1 MAERTYE
8 VKVNTSV
15 DDSAIQGL
23 EEYINQ
29 LDGADFKVNAD
40 SSEVEALEE
49 EIELVKEQIQ
59 EEEQWGF
66 DTSQSE
72 QQLAALEAQLE
83 ALQSQAESGAD
94 VVLNTESAQE
104 GVDGLSGSLDGL
116 SQLAVGEKL
125 QEWGTAGESFAQDL
139 NNANITVGQLA
150 TQTGIAEEQMRGLI
164 ANISNATFPQ
174 EEAMMYVKSLDQIGV
189 SAENLG
195 TSATGLD
202 RINDAFGL
210 GAPKVNKLGQELSV
224 LGVDMNNVSSAF
236 NALAYANANTV
247 GGMDNYFSFLQRY
260 DAQFKELGFDVDQA
274 SIIIAGATQKFGG
287 GRAALS
293 GLSTALKECGGDTKA
308 LEEALGLEAGSLEHA
323 SEMTGKYT
331 GELDKMADEEGEHK
345 TILEQI
351 SAFVEDVTLK
361 HGELFS
367 MLGSVGGGFSQVIGF
382 GNSLNGTLNL
392 LGGSGGI
399 PGVAQSLGLFGGE
412 AAGAG
417 GMLSGLGSTIAG
429 VATGPIGLI
438 IIAILA
444 VVVALEQFGE
454 AMGWWDSFGGM
465 FEAIADGARRMWD
478 AFTQNEHVI
487 EIVDKLKAAFEGLK
501 EWVNGLM
508 TDIAKAFGW
517 VEEGGES
524 FDFVASAIQVLGQ
537 VGDAV
542 LPALSAAISFMM
554 PYWQMLGQVISWV
567 ILNVIVPY
575 LKNLWTMWSTIFSA
589 VYTVAVTIWNGIVT
603 VITTAVNIIRGVING
618 ARAIWSGLMSAWNSL
633 RSAGQSVFS
642 ALSNAVNSAG
652 NAWNNF
658 KSTVMN
664 VVQPVIDKINEL
676 KAAGEGV
683 ANFLSGGTGG
693 VEFAYSSNVSGSGGG
708 STTINNTFNINIDNV
723 DSTERVDEIKDAF
736 EQILD
741 DEINKQNIVIG

>member
-23 EEYINQ
+23 EEYIDQ
-29 LDGADFKVNAD
+29 LDGADFKVGAD
-40 SSEVEALEE
+40 SSEIEELEQEIEEIKQEIEEDQEYGFDTTAAELQLTLLEE
-49 EIELVKEQIQ
+49 ELKELKAE
-59 EEEQWGF
+59 
-66 DTSQSE
+66 
-72 QQLAALEAQLE
+72 
-83 ALQSQAESGAD
+83 AESEAE
-94 VVLNTESAQE
+94 VVLNTESAQG
-104 GVDGLSGSLDGL
+104 GVDGLTNSLDGL

-150 TQTGIAEEQMRGLI
+150 TQTGMAEEQMRGLI

-189 SAENLG
+189 SANNLG
-195 TSATGLD
+195 ASATGLD
-202 RINDAFGL
+202 KINDAFGL
-210 GAPKVNKLGQELSV
+210 GAPKVNRLGQELSV

-260 DAQFKELGFDVDQA
+260 DAQFKELGLDVDQA
-274 SIIIAGATQKFGG
+274 SIVIAGATQKFGG

-293 GLSTALKECGGDTKA
+293 GLSTALKECGGDTRA
-308 LEEALGLEAGSLEHA
+308 LEDALGLQAGSLEHA
-323 SEMTGKYT
+323 SELTGKYS
-331 GELDKMADEEGEHK
+331 GQLEKMADEEAEHK

-367 MLGSVGGGFSQVIGF
+367 MLGSVGGGFGQLIGF

-392 LGGSGGI
+392 LGSSGGL
-399 PGVAQSLGLFGGE
+399 PGVAQSLGLMGGE

-417 GMLSGLGSTIAG
+417 GLLSGLGSTIAG

-438 IIAILA
+438 ILAIIGI
-444 VVVALEQFGE
+444 VIALEQFGE

-478 AFTQNEHVI
+478 AFTHNEHVI

-501 EWVNGLM
+501 EWLNGLM

-517 VEEGGES
+517 VDEGGES
-524 FDFVASAIQVLGQ
+524 FDFVASAIATLGA

-554 PYWQMLGQVISWV
+554 PYWQALGQVIAWV
-567 ILNVIVPY
+567 ILNLIVPY
-575 LKNLWTMWSTIFSA
+575 LQSLWVFWSTVFSA
-589 VYTVAVTIWNGIVT
+589 IRTVASAVWNGIVGI
-603 VITTAVNIIRGVING
+603 ITTAINVIRGIING
-618 ARAIWSGLMSAWNSL
+618 ARAIWTGLTNAWNTL
-633 RSAGQSVFS
+633 RSIGQSVFS
-642 ALSNAVNSAG
+642 ALSGAVNSAG

-658 KSTVMN
+658 RNTVMGAI
-664 VVQPVIDKINEL
+664 QPVIDKINEL
-676 KAAGEGV
+676 KSV
-683 ANFLSGGTGG
+683 GGDILHSVGLGG
-693 VEFAYSSNVSGSGGG
+693 VEYGYSAVAGVSGMGG
-708 STTINNTFNINIDNV
+708 SNTVNNTFNINIGSV

-741 DEINKQNIVIG
+741 NEINKQNIVIG

>member
-23 EEYINQ
+23 EEYIDQ
-29 LDGADFKVNAD
+29 LDGADFKVTAD
-40 SSEVEALEE
+40 SSEIEAVEE
-49 EIELVKEQIQ
+49 EIQLIKEQIQ

-72 QQLAALEAQLE
+72 QQLAELQLRLEE
-83 ALQSQAESGAD
+83 LQSQAESGAD
-94 VVLNTESAQE
+94 VVLNTESAQG
-104 GVDGLSGSLDGL
+104 GVDGLTNSLDGL

-125 QEWGTAGESFAQDL
+125 QEWGNAGEAFAQDL

-174 EEAMMYVKSLDQIGV
+174 EEAMMYVKSLAQIGV
-189 SAENLG
+189 EASNLG

-202 RINDAFGL
+202 KINDAFGL
-210 GAPKVNKLGQELSV
+210 GAPKVNRLGQELSV

-247 GGMDNYFSFLQRY
+247 GGMENYFNFLQRY

-274 SIIIAGATQKFGG
+274 SVVIAGATQKFGA
-287 GRAALS
+287 GRPALQ
-293 GLSTALKECGGDTKA
+293 GLSKALKECGGDTKA

-323 SEMTGKYT
+323 SEMTGKYS
-331 GELDKMADEEGEHK
+331 GQLEKMADEEAEHK

-367 MLGSVGGGFSQVIGF
+367 MLGSVGGGFGQLIGF
-382 GNSLNGTLNL
+382 GTSLNGTLNL
-392 LGGSGGI
+392 LGNSGGL
-399 PGVAQSLGLFGGE
+399 PGVAQKLGIMGGE

-444 VVVALEQFGE
+444 IVVALEQFGE

-465 FEAIADGARRMWD
+465 FEAIADGARRMWE

-501 EWVNGLM
+501 EWLNGLM

-517 VEEGGES
+517 VDEGGES
-524 FDFVASAIQVLGQ
+524 FDFVASAIETLGA

-554 PYWQMLGQVISWV
+554 PYWQALGQVISWV
-567 ILNVIVPY
+567 VLNLIVPY
-575 LKNLWTMWSTIFSA
+575 LKFLWVFWSTVFSA
-589 VYTVAVTIWNGIVT
+589 IQVVASAVWNGIVGI
-603 VITTAVNIIRGVING
+603 ITTAINVIRGIING
-618 ARAIWSGLMSAWNSL
+618 ARAIWTGLTNAWNTL
-633 RSAGQSVFS
+633 RSVGQSVFS
-642 ALSNAVNSAG
+642 ALSGAVSSAG

-658 KSTVMN
+658 RNTVMGAI
-664 VVQPVIDKINEL
+664 QPVIDKINEL
-676 KAAGEGV
+676 KSV
-683 ANFLSGGTGG
+683 GGDILHSVGLGG
-693 VEFAYSSNVSGSGGG
+693 VEYGYSAVAGVSGMGG
-708 STTINNTFNINIDNV
+708 SNTVNNTFNINIGSV
-723 DSTERVDEIKDAF
+723 DSAERVDEIKDAF

-741 DEINKQNIVIG
+741 NEINKQNIVIR

>member
-1 MAERTYE
+1 MVERTYE

-23 EEYINQ
+23 EEYIDQ
-29 LDGADFKVNAD
+29 LDGADFKVTAD

-49 EIELVKEQIQ
+49 EIELVKEQIY

-72 QQLAALEAQLE
+72 QQLAELQLRLEE
-83 ALQSQAESGAD
+83 LQSQAESGAD
-94 VVLNTESAQE
+94 VVLNTESAQG
-104 GVDGLSGSLDGL
+104 GVDGLTNSLDGL

-150 TQTGIAEEQMRGLI
+150 TQTGMAEEQMRGLI

-189 SAENLG
+189 SASNLG
-195 TSATGLD
+195 ASATGLD

-210 GAPKVNKLGQELSV
+210 GAPKVNRLGQELSV

-260 DAQFKELGFDVDQA
+260 DAQFKELGLDVDQA
-274 SIIIAGATQKFGG
+274 SIVIAGATQKFGG

-293 GLSTALKECGGDTKA
+293 GLSTALKECGGDTRA
-308 LEEALGLEAGSLEHA
+308 LEEALGLQAGSLEHA
-323 SEMTGKYT
+323 SEMTGKYS
-331 GELDKMADEEGEHK
+331 GQLEKMADEEGQHK

-361 HGELFS
+361 HGELFA
-367 MLGSVGGGFSQVIGF
+367 MLGSVGGGFGQLIGF

-392 LGGSGGI
+392 LGSSGGL
-399 PGVAQSLGLFGGE
+399 PGVAQSLGLMGGE

-438 IIAILA
+438 ILAIIGI
-444 VVVALEQFGE
+444 VIALEQFGE

-478 AFTQNEHVI
+478 AFTHNEHVI
-487 EIVDKLKAAFEGLK
+487 TVINILQEAFAGLQQ
-501 EWVNGLM
+501 WVNEVMQGV
-508 TDIAKAFGW
+508 AQAFGW
-517 VEEGGES
+517 VSEGGES
-524 FDFVASAIQVLGQ
+524 FDFVASAINFLGQ
-537 VGDAV
+537 VGDVVFPVFIAW
-542 LPALSAAISFMM
+542 LRMQITA
-554 PYWQMLGQVISWV
+554 WQMFAQVIAWV
-567 ILNVIVPY
+567 IFNVIVPF
-575 LKNLWTMWSTIFSA
+575 LKTMWTIWSTIFSA
-589 VYTVAVTIWNGIVT
+589 LYSAAVGVWNGIVGI
-603 VITTAVNIIRGVING
+603 ITTAINVIRAVING
-618 ARAIWSGLMSAWNSL
+618 ARAIWTGLTNAWNTL
-633 RSAGQSVFS
+633 RSVGQSVFS
-642 ALSNAVNSAG
+642 ALSSAVSSAG

-658 KSTVMN
+658 RNTVMGAI
-664 VVQPVIDKINEL
+664 QPVIDKINEL
-676 KAAGEGV
+676 KSVGGDIMHSIGFGGDEFGYSAVAGI
-683 ANFLSGGTGG
+683 GGTGG
-693 VEFAYSSNVSGSGGG
+693 SNTV
-708 STTINNTFNINIDNV
+708 NNTFNINIGSV

-741 DEINKQNIVIG
+741 NEIDKQNMVIG

>member
-1 MAERTYE
+1 MVERTYE

-23 EEYINQ
+23 EEYIDQ
-29 LDGADFKVNAD
+29 LDGADFKVGAD
-40 SSEVEALEE
+40 SSEIEELEQEIEEVKQQIEEDQEYGFDTTAAELQLTLLEE
-49 EIELVKEQIQ
+49 ELKELKAE
-59 EEEQWGF
+59 
-66 DTSQSE
+66 
-72 QQLAALEAQLE
+72 
-83 ALQSQAESGAD
+83 AESEAE
-94 VVLNTESAQE
+94 VVLNTESAQG
-104 GVDGLSGSLDGL
+104 GVTGLTNSLDGL

-125 QEWGTAGESFAQDL
+125 QEWGTAGEAFAQDL

-150 TQTGIAEEQMRGLI
+150 TQTGMAEEQMRGLI

-189 SAENLG
+189 SASNLG
-195 TSATGLD
+195 ASATGLD

-210 GAPKVNKLGQELSV
+210 GAPKVNRLGQELSV

-260 DAQFKELGFDVDQA
+260 DAQFKELGLDVDQA
-274 SIIIAGATQKFGG
+274 SIVIAGATQKFGG

-293 GLSTALKECGGDTKA
+293 GLSTALKECGGDTRA
-308 LEEALGLEAGSLEHA
+308 LEESLGLQAGSLEHA
-323 SEMTGKYT
+323 SEMTGKYS
-331 GELDKMADEEGEHK
+331 GQLEKMADEEGEHK

-351 SAFVEDVTLK
+351 CAFVEDVTLK

-367 MLGSVGGGFSQVIGF
+367 MLGSVGGGFGQLIGF

-392 LGGSGGI
+392 LGSSGGL
-399 PGVAQSLGLFGGE
+399 PGVAQSLGLMGGE

-417 GMLSGLGSTIAG
+417 GLLSGLGSTIAG

-438 IIAILA
+438 ILAIIGI
-444 VVVALEQFGE
+444 VIALEQFGE

-478 AFTQNEHVI
+478 AFTHNEHVI
-487 EIVDKLKAAFEGLK
+487 AIVQQLQTAFAGLQ
-501 EWVNGLM
+501 EWVNQVMQGV
-508 TDIAKAFGW
+508 AQAFGW
-517 VEEGGES
+517 VSEGGES
-524 FDFVASAIQVLGQ
+524 FDFVASAINFLGQ

-542 LPALSAAISFMM
+542 FPVLSA
-554 PYWQMLGQVISWV
+554 WLQGQIAVWSVVGQIIGWV
-567 ILNVIVPY
+567 ILNLVVPY
-575 LKNLWTMWSTIFSA
+575 LKFMAAMWSAIFS
-589 VYTVAVTIWNGIVT
+589 VLYSVAVGVWNGIVGI
-603 VITTAVNIIRGVING
+603 ITTAINIIRGIING
-618 ARAIWSGLMSAWNSL
+618 ARAIWTGLTNAWNTL
-633 RSAGQSVFS
+633 RSVGQSVFS
-642 ALSNAVNSAG
+642 ALSSAVSSAG

-658 KSTVMN
+658 KNTVMGAI
-664 VVQPVIDKINEL
+664 QPVIDKINEL
-676 KAAGEGV
+676 KSV
-683 ANFLSGGTGG
+683 GGDILHSVGLGG
-693 VEFAYSSNVSGSGGG
+693 VEYGYSAVTGVSGMGG
-708 STTINNTFNINIDNV
+708 SNTVNNTFNINIGNV

-741 DEINKQNIVIG
+741 NEINKQNIVIG

>member
-15 DDSAIQGL
+15 DDSAIKGL
-23 EEYINQ
+23 EEYIDQ
-29 LDGADFKVNAD
+29 LDGADFKVTAD

-72 QQLAALEAQLE
+72 QQLAELQLRLEE
-83 ALQSQAESGAD
+83 LQSQAESGAD
-94 VVLNTESAQE
+94 VVLNTESAQG
-104 GVDGLSGSLDGL
+104 GVDGLTNSLDGL

-125 QEWGTAGESFAQDL
+125 QEWGTAGEAFAQDL

-150 TQTGIAEEQMRGLI
+150 TQTGMAEEQMRGLI

-195 TSATGLD
+195 ASATGLD

-210 GAPKVNKLGQELSV
+210 GAPKVNRLGQELSV

-260 DAQFKELGFDVDQA
+260 DAQFKELGLDVDQA
-274 SIIIAGATQKFGG
+274 SIVIAGATQKFGG

-293 GLSTALKECGGDTKA
+293 GLSTALKECGGDTRA
-308 LEEALGLEAGSLEHA
+308 LEEALGLQAGSLEHA
-323 SEMTGKYT
+323 SEMTGKYA
-331 GELDKMADEEGEHK
+331 GQLDKMADEEGEHK

-367 MLGSVGGGFSQVIGF
+367 MLGSVGGGFGQLIGF

-392 LGGSGGI
+392 LGSSGGL
-399 PGVAQSLGLFGGE
+399 PGVAQSLGLMGGE

-438 IIAILA
+438 IVAILA
-444 VVVALEQFGE
+444 IVVALEQFGE

-501 EWVNGLM
+501 EWLNGLM

-517 VEEGGES
+517 VDEGGQS
-524 FDFVASAIQVLGQ
+524 FDFVASAIETLGA

-554 PYWQMLGQVISWV
+554 PYWQALGQVIAWV
-567 ILNVIVPY
+567 ILNLIVPY
-575 LKNLWTMWSTIFSA
+575 LQSLWVFWSTVFSA
-589 VYTVAVTIWNGIVT
+589 IRTVASAVWNGIVGI
-603 VITTAVNIIRGVING
+603 ITTAINVIRGVING
-618 ARAIWSGLMSAWNSL
+618 ARAIWTGLTTAWNTL
-633 RSAGQSVFS
+633 RSIGQSVFG
-642 ALSNAVNSAG
+642 ALSSAVSSAG

-658 KSTVMN
+658 RNTVMGAI
-664 VVQPVIDKINEL
+664 QPVIDKINEL
-676 KAAGEGV
+676 KSV
-683 ANFLSGGTGG
+683 GGDILHSVGLGG
-693 VEFAYSSNVSGSGGG
+693 VEYGYSAVAGVSGMGG
-708 STTINNTFNINIDNV
+708 SNTVNNTFNINIGSV

-741 DEINKQNIVIG
+741 NEIDKQNMVIG

>member
-29 LDGADFKVNAD
+29 LDGADFKVTAD

-49 EIELVKEQIQ
+49 EIELVKEQIY

-66 DTSQSE
+66 DTTESEQKLAELQARLEEVQSE
-72 QQLAALEAQLE
+72 AEAG
-83 ALQSQAESGAD
+83 AE
-94 VVLNTESAQE
+94 VVFNTDSAQS
-104 GVDGLSGSLDGL
+104 GVDGLMSSIDGL

-125 QEWGTAGESFAQDL
+125 QEWGTAGEAFAQDL

-150 TQTGIAEEQMRGLI
+150 TQTGMAEEQMRGLI

-189 SAENLG
+189 SANNLAS
-195 TSATGLD
+195 SATGLD
-202 RINDAFGL
+202 KINDAFGL
-210 GAPKVNKLGQELSV
+210 GAPKVNRLGQELSV

-260 DAQFKELGFDVDQA
+260 DAQFKELGLDVDQA
-274 SIIIAGATQKFGG
+274 SIVIAGATQKFGG

-293 GLSTALKECGGDTKA
+293 GLSKALKECGGDTKA
-308 LEEALGLEAGSLEHA
+308 LEEALGLQAGSLEHA
-323 SEMTGKYT
+323 SDVTGKYS
-331 GELDKMADEEGEHK
+331 GQLEKMADEEAEHK
-345 TILEQI
+345 TILQQI

-367 MLGSVGGGFSQVIGF
+367 MLGSVGGGFGQLIGF

-392 LGGSGGI
+392 LGGTGGL
-399 PGVAQSLGLFGGE
+399 PGVAEKLGLMGGE
-412 AAGAG
+412 AAGAS
-417 GMLSGLGSTIAG
+417 GMMSTLGSGLASLAS
-429 VATGPIGLI
+429 GPVLI
-438 IIAILA
+438 IIAAIA
-444 VVVALEQFGE
+444 GIIIALEQFGE
-454 AMGWWDSFGGM
+454 AMGWWNDFGGM
-465 FEAIADGARRMWD
+465 FEAIADGARRMWE

-501 EWVNGLM
+501 EWINGLM

-517 VEEGGES
+517 IDEGGES
-524 FDFVASAIQVLGQ
+524 FDFVASAIETLGA

-542 LPALSAAISFMM
+542 LPLLSAYIDMCI

-567 ILNVIVPY
+567 VLNLIVPY
-575 LKNLWTMWSTIFSA
+575 LQFLWVFWSTVFSA
-589 VYTVAVTIWNGIVT
+589 IQVVASAVWNGIVAI
-603 VITTAVNIIRGVING
+603 ITTAINIIRGIING
-618 ARAIWSGLMSAWNSL
+618 ARAIWSGLTSAWNTL
-633 RSAGQSVFS
+633 RSVGQSVFNAIS
-642 ALSNAVNSAG
+642 SAVNSAG

-658 KSTVMN
+658 KNTVMS
-664 VVQPVIDKINEL
+664 VVNAAISKINEL
-676 KAAGEGV
+676 KSAAEGIGSAIGLGGEEFSYTTALNGNV
-683 ANFLSGGTGG
+683 GTGART
-693 VEFAYSSNVSGSGGG
+693 VNN
-708 STTINNTFNINIDNV
+708 TININVGSV
-723 DSTERVDEIKDAF
+723 DSTERVNEVRDALEQVLDNEIA
-736 EQILD
+736 
-741 DEINKQNIVIG
+741 KQNLTIG